1 LNVFSG
7 IDYSVFDRPE
17 ILRYLF
23 YPRPEWNISVTGGQG
38 TTLTIPVAEDV
49 IIGGQFYEFAPDAAN
64 ILFFHGN
71 GEVVSDYSDMAHFY
85 QEKGI
90 NFIPVDYRG
99 YGRSTGYPT
108 VTFMMKDC
116 HTIFS
121 FVKKWLQ
128 QQGYTGPLVIMGR
141 SLGTA
146 SALELA
152 VSYKDEIDGLIIES
166 GFAFIGPLLAILGI
180 NMMSMGIT
188 EDKGFRN
195 LDKVSAYEK
204 PSLFIHSQYDHIIA
218 HAEGIALYEASP
230 ARIKKFLTI
239 PNANHNN
246 IFFAGM
252 NEYMNAIA
260 WLVKQIEKGDE

>member
-1 LNVFSG
+1 MSVLSCT
-7 IDYSVFDRPE
+7 DYSVFDRPE

-38 TTLTIPVAEDV
+38 IPLTMPISEDV
-49 IIGGQFYEFAPDAAN
+49 IIGGQFHESARDAAN

-71 GEVVSDYSDMAHFY
+71 GEVVTDYSDIAHFY

-121 FVKKWLQ
+121 FVKKFLQ
-128 QQGYTGPLVIMGR
+128 KQGYTGPLVIMGR
-141 SLGTA
+141 SLGSA

-152 VSYKDEIDGLIIES
+152 VSYPDEIDGLIIES
-166 GFAFIGPLLAILGI
+166 GFAFIGPLLAIMGI

-188 EDKGFRN
+188 EDMGFRN
-195 LDKVSAYEK
+195 LDKVRGYDK

-218 HAEGIALYEASP
+218 HSEGVSLYEASP

-239 PNANHNN
+239 ANANHNN

-252 NEYMNAIA
+252 NEYMNAIS